1 MTRAI
6 PRQLLCHTAKVFPRS
21 QSDGFAGSYEEPYT
35 IACVRYDATDTRS
48 VAPQADGSLPQ
59 GTLFID
65 AVNSV
70 PAKAPETGDKVKVR
84 FGGVTIAEGSV
95 SAIRTLFSAG
105 SIHHWEV
112 SISG

>member
-1 MTRAI
+1 MTWAI
-6 PRQLLCHTAKVFPRS
+6 PKQLLCHTARVFS
-21 QSDGFAGSYEEPYT
+21 KSASDGFAGSYKEPYT
-35 IACVRYDATDTRS
+35 ISYVRFDATETRS
-48 VAPQADGSLPQ
+48 IAPQADGALPR

>member
-6 PRQLLCHTAKVFPRS
+6 PKRLLCHTARVFS
-21 QSDGFAGSYEEPYT
+21 KSASDGFAGSYEEPYT
-35 IACVRYDATDTRS
+35 ISYVRFDATETRS
-48 VAPQADGSLPQ
+48 IAPQADGALPQ

-65 AVNSV
+65 AVNSE
-70 PAKAPETGDKVKVR
+70 PAQAPRTGDKVAVLFQGKV
-84 FGGVTIAEGSV
+84 IAEGSV
-95 SAIRTLFSAG
+95 SAVRTFFSVD

>member
-6 PRQLLCHTAKVFPRS
+6 PTRLLCHTAKVFPRS
-21 QSDGFAGSYEEPYT
+21 QSDGFAGSYGEPYT
-35 IACVRYDATDTRS
+35 ISCVRFDATDTRY
-48 VAPQADGSLPQ
+48 ATPQADGALPQ

-65 AVNSV
+65 AVNSE
-70 PAKAPETGDKVKVR
+70 PAKAPNIGDKVEVHICR
-84 FGGVTIAEGSV
+84 AIIATGSV
-95 SAIRTLFSAG
+95 SAVRTLFSAS